1 MKDVRTEVGVVPES
15 PQLEQTAV
23 RAAEQ
28 PAPQAS
34 TDARRRVV
42 LVTGATGLVG
52 SHTCRELARRGWTIR
67 AIVRSPTKADE
78 RLAGIP
84 LQTVLGDLR
93 SSDTV
98 RAAVRG
104 VDAIVHLAAIAIE
117 RRDESYEDVNTGVTI
132 ALVEA
137 ARAEGVRRFVHMSQN
152 GASSASPYRFLRS
165 KGAAQDAV
173 QASDLEWTVLRP
185 SVIFGP
191 EDEFVTVLARLVR
204 LSPVVYPLPG
214 GGTARFQ
221 PVFVDDVARVIAT
234 ALERADSVRL
244 TYPMGGPAALTLRQ
258 MIERVLLAMHTQRVL
273 IPAPVFVLRPVIA
286 AAQCV
291 LPRPPVTT
299 SLLDLLAMDN
309 TVSDAGVWSTFRLV
323 PVPFA
328 PEELTYLR
336 TITAREAWRSLW

>member
-1 MKDVRTEVGVVPES
+1 V
-15 PQLEQTAV
+15 EQTAV
-23 RAAEQ
+23 QAEEQ
-28 PAPQAS
+28 PAPAAA
-34 TDARRRVV
+34 TAVRRRVV
-42 LVTGATGLVG
+42 LVTGAAGLVG

-67 AIVRSPTKADE
+67 AIVRSPTKAE
-78 RLAGIP
+78 QRLAGIP
-84 LQTVLGDLR
+84 LQIVLGDLR

-117 RRDESYEDVNTGVTI
+117 RRDETYEDVNTGATI

-152 GASSASPYRFLRS
+152 GSSSASPYRFLRS

-173 QASDLEWTVLRP
+173 MASDLAWTVLRP

-204 LSPVVYPLPG
+204 LSPLVYPLPG

-221 PVFVDDVARVIAT
+221 PVFVDDVARVIAL
-234 ALERADSVRL
+234 ALDRPNSVRQ
-244 TYPMGGPAALTLRQ
+244 TYQMGGPAALTLRQ
-258 MIERVLLAMHTQRVL
+258 MIERVLLAMHTRRVL
-273 IPAPVFVLRPVIA
+273 IPAPVFLLRPVIA
-286 AAQCV
+286 AAQHV

-299 SLLDLLAMDN
+299 SLLDLLAIDN
-309 TVSDAGVWSTFRLV
+309 TVGDSSVWATFGLV

-336 TITAREAWRSLW
+336 NITARDAWNAMW

>member
-1 MKDVRTEVGVVPES
+1 MKDARTEVGVVPE
-15 PQLEQTAV
+15 PQVVEQTA
-23 RAAEQ
+23 AQPSEQ
-28 PAPQAS
+28 PALDTA
-34 TDARRRVV
+34 ARNRVV
-42 LVTGATGLVG
+42 LVTGAAGLVG

-67 AIVRSPTKADE
+67 AIVRSPTKADR
-78 RLAGIP
+78 RLSGIP
-84 LQTVLGDLR
+84 IQTVLGDLR

-117 RRDESYEDVNTGVTI
+117 RRGESYEDVNTGVTI

-137 ARAEGVRRFVHMSQN
+137 ARAAGVRRFVHMSQN
-152 GASSASPYRFLRS
+152 GSSSASPYRFLRS

-173 QASDLEWTVLRP
+173 MASDLEWTVLRP

-214 GGTARFQ
+214 GGTATFQ
-221 PVFVDDVARVIAT
+221 PVFVDDVARVIAL
-234 ALERADSVRL
+234 ALERPNTVRQ

-273 IPAPVFVLRPVIA
+273 IPVPVVLLHPLIA
-286 AAQCV
+286 AAQRV

-299 SLLDLLAMDN
+299 SLLELLAIDN
-309 TVSDAGVWSTFRLV
+309 TVGDTGVWRTFALV

-336 TITAREAWRSLW
+336 AITAREAWQALW